1 MDEAIDRGRAAF
13 DRKAWS
19 EARVAFAA
27 CHELCVDDLDRLAV
41 AAFLVGADDESAAAW
56 ERAHLA
62 AADLGDA
69 DRAAHFACWLG
80 ITHLL
85 HGEVAHGGGWLARA
99 ERFAA
104 QADERGS
111 ARGLLL
117 VPAFLEALGS
127 GDCDA
132 AEGFAVEMLAIGH
145 RSRDK
150 DVLAFGLLCHGEAMI
165 ARGDALDAMKLFDE
179 AMVSVTTGE
188 VSPITSGIVYCGVI
202 EACMGAFD
210 LRRAAEW
217 TDALEDWCSAQP
229 DLVPFRG
236 QCLVHRSQVLQAR
249 GRWSDAMSEVVHA
262 RERLSEAAHPALGLA
277 CYQQAE
283 LHRLRGEFEDAE
295 RAYRAAG
302 EHGHEPVPGL
312 ALLRLAEGDVRAARA
327 AIDRMLAERAD
338 TMGRAMLLGAAVE
351 ILLAADD
358 LAGARAAAD
367 ELTAIALAA
376 DVPML
381 RATAAAAA
389 GAVALEAG
397 DATAALRT
405 LRDARTLWH
414 ELALPYEVALT
425 RVEIARACRLLGD
438 DDAAAIEA
446 DLARSAFIDLGAQ
459 PDVARVDDLGAHAGP
474 DRSADLLTER
484 EREVLRLVAAGK
496 TNREIAGELVISEHT
511 VARHLQNMF
520 TKLGVSSRT
529 AAASYAYERR
539 LV

>member
-1 MDEAIDRGRAAF
+1 MDRSIDRGRAAF

-19 EARVAFAA
+19 EARAAFAA
-27 CHELCVDDLDRLAV
+27 CHDLGVDDLDRLAI
-41 AAFLVGADDESAAAW
+41 AAHLVGADDESAAAW
-56 ERAHLA
+56 ERAHLV

-69 DRAAHFACWLG
+69 DRAAHFACWLA
-80 ITHLL
+80 ITYLL
-85 HGEVAHGGGWLARA
+85 AGEVAHAGGWLARA
-99 ERFAA
+99 ERLVE

-117 VPAFLEALGS
+117 VPAFLQALDS
-127 GDCDA
+127 GDGDT
-132 AEGFAVEMLAIGH
+132 AEGFAEEMLAIGH

-165 ARGDALDAMKLFDE
+165 AKGHPLDGMRLFDE

-202 EACMGAFD
+202 ESCVGAFD

-217 TDALEDWCSAQP
+217 TDALADWCAAQP

-249 GRWSDAMSEVVHA
+249 GRWSDAMAEALRA

-283 LHRLRGEFEDAE
+283 LHRLRGEFAEAE
-295 RAYRAAG
+295 RAYREAG
-302 EHGHEPVPGL
+302 EHGYEPAPGL
-312 ALLRLAEGDVRAARA
+312 ARLRLAEGDARAART
-327 AIDRMLAERAD
+327 AIDRMLTERSDA
-338 TMGRAMLLGAAVE
+338 MGRAMLLGAAVE

-358 LAGARAAAD
+358 LAGARSAVD
-367 ELTAIALAA
+367 ELTDIARVA
-376 DVPML
+376 DVPLL

-389 GAVALEAG
+389 GTVALAAG
-397 DATAALRT
+397 DSQTALRT
-405 LRDARTLWH
+405 LRDACALWH

-438 DDAAAIEA
+438 EDAAAIEV
-446 DLARSAFIDLGAQ
+446 DLARSTFNGLGAQ
-459 PDVARVDDLGAHAGP
+459 PDIVRVDDLGTHTRIA
-474 DRSADLLTER
+474 RSADPLTER
-484 EREVLRLVAAGK
+484 EHEVLRLVAAGK
-496 TNREIAGELVISEHT
+496 TNREIASELVISEHT

-529 AAASYAYERR
+529 AAASYAYERG